1 MSGLKQTIIK
11 QTELH
16 HIGHQ
21 CSAVP
26 VSQTVWSTIKRLRI
40 QGKQSTSRGFRGGS
54 RNNSGQKPGQNK
66 SYQFPAI
73 YLCNPRSLNHKMG
86 EFRSV
91 VLANKYDLAVIT
103 ESWFKP
109 DRPTE
114 YFDIDGYTLFSRP
127 RADRIG
133 GGIAL
138 YAKQD
143 IRVNLLDINIPDNL
157 EILWFQIRPSSLP
170 RSVSSIIV
178 CTLYFPDKSQEQLM
192 LNHIQDSLD
201 SLRAKYPD
209 AGICIMGDMN
219 KLDVSSL
226 CKNNKLIQV
235 VDKPTRGN
243 NILDKIITSFSNFY
257 STPIIGSP
265 IGLSDH
271 STVIW
276 LPNHYKPSV
285 SNKSITRIVRPMKD
299 SGIRQF
305 GSWIVSHDWDEISQ
319 AKTAIDKTN

>member
-1 MSGLKQTIIK
+1 
-11 QTELH
+11 
-16 HIGHQ
+16 
-21 CSAVP
+21 
-26 VSQTVWSTIKRLRI
+26 
-40 QGKQSTSRGFRGGS
+40 
-54 RNNSGQKPGQNK
+54 
-66 SYQFPAI
+66 
-73 YLCNPRSLNHKMG
+73 
-86 EFRSV
+86 
-91 VLANKYDLAVIT
+91 
-103 ESWFKP
+103 
-109 DRPTE
+109 
-114 YFDIDGYTLFSRP
+114 
-127 RADRIG
+127 
-133 GGIAL
+133 
-138 YAKQD
+138 
-143 IRVNLLDINIPDNL
+143 
-157 EILWFQIRPSSLP
+157 
-170 RSVSSIIV
+170 
-178 CTLYFPDKSQEQLM
+178 
-192 LNHIQDSLD
+192 
-201 SLRAKYPD
+201 
-209 AGICIMGDMN
+209 MN

-299 SGIRQF
+299 SGIREF